1 MLMKPIIVFLLID
14 NLRSDQTFGSK
25 KESTTPNLDALIKK
39 GTYFENCFSSADGT
53 ILSLNCI
60 FNSKFPTSNL
70 HKHAKKI
77 ILSDENL
84 FSALKDNGYNIFG
97 LVPEIISFK
106 PITDLF
112 ENEEK
117 TYRVLNNFESLDSG
131 LTNKILKMLKLIN
144 HKRPSFFYIHL
155 MDLHPDKQGK
165 YLNELNEMPIDIIN
179 SSNYVETVSGID
191 PHLGK
196 IFDVLD
202 LSNTILVLTADHGDR
217 IPYENIKNT
226 DFEPKFEITKKI
238 GKRVL
243 PTSIHQLGGKFLYK
257 SRKIISNKKI
267 KENRKKL
274 SNYQNRSRESY
285 FIHSLYDES
294 LHVPLLL
301 VGNTIP
307 SEIFSE
313 NISQVDIFPT
323 ICDLVDIENK
333 LKNDGENLLKIIAGK
348 KYEKKSIYLH
358 TIPYE
363 KPHPTDMVGIRDSNF
378 KYFRA
383 ASDKNENVH
392 LYNLKIDPL
401 ENTNIAETNSSI
413 ISEFE
418 TLISKFEA
426 NQNLSKTESDED
438 PEVIEEL
445 KKLGYL

>member
-1 MLMKPIIVFLLID
+1 MKPNVVFLLID
-14 NLRSDQTFGSK
+14 NLRSDQTFGTK
-25 KESTTPNLDALIKK
+25 KKSCTPNLDTMLNK
-39 GTYFENCFSSADGT
+39 GVYFENCFSSADGT

-70 HKHAKKI
+70 HKRAKKI
-77 ILSDENL
+77 ILSEENL
-84 FSALKDNGYNIFG
+84 FSVLKNNGYNIFG
-97 LVPEIISFK
+97 LVPEMITFQ
-106 PITDLF
+106 PIAKLF

-117 TYRVLNNFESLDSG
+117 TYKFVNNFESLDSG
-131 LTNKILKMLKLIN
+131 LTNKILTVLNLIN